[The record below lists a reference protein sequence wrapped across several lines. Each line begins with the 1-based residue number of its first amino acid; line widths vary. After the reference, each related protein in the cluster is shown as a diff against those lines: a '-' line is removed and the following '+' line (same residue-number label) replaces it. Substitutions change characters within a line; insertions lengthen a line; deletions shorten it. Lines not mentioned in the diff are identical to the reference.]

1 MESLLLVLHILVA
14 LGMIGLI
21 LLQQGKGAEAGASF
35 GAGASS
41 TVFGASGSA
50 NFLTKSTAFLTTV
63 FFLTSLTLAYLAK
76 KHAEELYSLAPVT
89 RSAPATTPV
98 VPATPPAPAPTATPS
113 VAVNT
118 NPAPV
123 LDTPSNS

>member
-1 MESLLLVLHILVA
+1 MESLLLVVHIMVA
-14 LGMIGLI
+14 VGMIGLI

-35 GAGASS
+35 GAGASN

-50 NFLTKSTAFLTTV
+50 NFLTKSTAFLTTI

-76 KHAEELYSLAPVT
+76 KHAEDLYSLGPVT
-89 RSAPATTPV
+89 SSAPATVPAAPATTPV
-98 VPATPPAPAPTATPS
+98 APAP
-113 VAVNT
+113 VAAVT

-123 LDTPSNS
+123 TNTPSNS